1 VRFPEIDAIGERK
14 YTPVELA
21 ERYNLHRTT
30 VTKLFQNEPGV
41 LRLGHAARNGKRQH
55 YTLRIPESV
64 ALRVLGRLIVR

>member
-1 VRFPEIDAIGERK
+1 VRRPEIDAIEEEK
-14 YTPVELA
+14 YTPAELA
-21 ERYNLHRTT
+21 ARYKLHRTT

-41 LRLGHAARNGKRQH
+41 LRLGHGSRNGKRQH